1 MALNVALL
9 VHVTLRPAASKML
22 ADWDW
27 TDGKDALEAI
37 GCVISLK
44 GSKYAVDMVGS

>member
-1 MALNVALL
+1 MPLNVVLL
-9 VHVTLRPAASKML
+9 VQVTLRPAASRML

-27 TDGKDALEAI
+27 TDGRAALEVI

-44 GSKYAVDMVGS
+44 GSKYADDMEGS